1 MKYSI
6 FIHPISKNSSANY
19 HAIKFVRAV
28 LNKKHKITSVFFYG
42 YAVKYAFFNDSA
54 WQKIAEQHV
63 SLIACSTIA
72 ESYQL
77 NGHQPVSYFHLHGL
91 GQWMESIL
99 DSDKR
104 IEFL

>member
-6 FIHPISKNSSANY
+6 FIHPKSENSSANY
-19 HAIKFVRAV
+19 HAINFVKSV
-28 LNKKHKITSVFFYG
+28 LNKNHQITSVFFYG
-42 YAVKYAFFNDSA
+42 LAVKYAFFYDSE
-54 WQKIAEQHV
+54 WEKIAKQHV

-77 NGHQPVSYFHLHGL
+77 KDSQVVCYFRLHGL
-91 GQWMESIL
+91 GQWMESML

-104 IEFL
+104 IEFI